1 MIESGINLPMA
12 PGAYA
17 PEPSTLVNLIRG
29 HAPRFGKYVAVETL
43 DGTSLTF
50 RELLDKADA
59 VACWLASQGV
69 APADRVGVCLPKSLP
84 EVIVTLGILRLGAV
98 LVNLSSKTPH
108 RRIAEIAVETGWRWL
123 FTNPQSARALSRDA
137 KAAGWGIVVCGK
149 TSAPVAETTAFEEL
163 ETGGTIPESA
173 RTDGD
178 LAAILY
184 TSGSTG
190 RSKGVMISHRNFISA
205 LHRLVGYLRN
215 NSEDRIL
222 SILPFSAP
230 WGLLQLLTM
239 LHVGGCVTLQTVAFP
254 AEIIRTIRTRKAT
267 GLAAMPPT
275 WIQLTEH
282 LLATGGTL
290 PELRYITSSGGEIP
304 RRVLEAFATVF
315 PNAEVFLTYGLTEA
329 FRSTLVPPDWFGRKM
344 GSIGRPC
351 DGVDIFVVEKGVG
364 LCGPGQRG
372 ELIHRGDVVTL
383 GYWNDPAA
391 TAACYRPCPELR
403 SLFGDEPVH
412 HSGDLVEIDADG
424 FLWFVGRIEAQIKVA
439 GHRVSAEEVERIAAQ
454 SGVVGHVV
462 AFAEPDPV
470 FGQVLALAVEPS
482 DRYCAEV
489 LLNHCREHLPSY
501 AVPRSVHVWTGAM
514 PVTGTGKINR
524 DEVVRAVKGGDSHSH
539 SR

>member
-1 MIESGINLPMA
+1 MTTSGINLPVA
-12 PGAYA
+12 AGVSP
-17 PEPSTLVNLIRG
+17 PEPSTLVDLLKCR
-29 HAPRFGKYVAVETL
+29 APRFGNHDAVETL

-50 RELLDKADA
+50 RELLDRADA
-59 VACWLASQGV
+59 VAAWLAGRGVVQG
-69 APADRVGVCLPKSLP
+69 DRVGVCLPKSLP

-98 LVNLSSKTPH
+98 LVNLSSKTPQ

-123 FTNPQSARALSRDA
+123 FTNPPNARALLPDA
-137 KAAGWGIVVCGK
+137 RAAAWGIVVCGK
-149 TSAPVAETTAFEEL
+149 SSGPVAGTIAFEEL
-163 ETGGTIPESA
+163 ETGGAFPESTPA
-173 RTDGD
+173 AGD

-190 RSKGVMISHRNFISA
+190 RSKGVMISHRNFVSA
-205 LHRLVGYLRN
+205 MLRLVGYLGN
-215 NSEDRIL
+215 VPEDRIL

-239 LHVGGCVTLQTVAFP
+239 LHAGGCLTLQTVAFP
-254 AEIIRTIRTRKAT
+254 AEIVRTIRARKVT

-315 PNAEVFLTYGLTEA
+315 PNAHVFLTYGLTEA
-329 FRSTLVPPDWFGRKM
+329 FRSTLVPPEWFGRKM

-351 DGVDIFVVEKGVG
+351 DGVDIFVIEKGVG
-364 LCGPGQRG
+364 PCGPGQRG
-372 ELIHRGDVVTL
+372 ELVHRGDVVTL

-391 TAACYRPCPELR
+391 TAACFRPCPELR
-403 SLFGDEPVH
+403 HLFGDEQVH

-439 GHRVSAEEVERIAAQ
+439 GHRVSAEEVERVAVQ

-470 FGQVLALAVEPS
+470 FGQVLALAVEPGS
-482 DRYCAEV
+482 RYCAEV

-501 AVPRSVHVWTGAM
+501 AVPRSVHVWTGVM

-524 DEVVRAVKGGDSHSH
+524 DEVIRAVKGADSHSP